1 MFCQFAFENRGRM
14 RLLTN
19 EVDSLKSRTEQLERY
34 AMHSEHTFK
43 TYNEVT
49 LPAINQRIDSANH
62 DNTRLEMWGRKWNVI
77 VRGIDGYTQENGR
90 VTLQKVTDFFRDVL
104 KAPTVLLEDM
114 QFQAYHRLP
123 GGNNS
128 DKPNII
134 VRLSSLLDRD
144 DILSLAMKLPPK
156 SGYSV
161 VVDVPKCV
169 VEERANLLNK
179 RREMPIAE
187 RKKCKL
193 VYTRDAPFVILRTK
207 AK

>member
-1 MFCQFAFENRGRM
+1 M
-14 RLLTN
+14 
-19 EVDSLKSRTEQLERY
+19 Y
-34 AMHSEHTFK
+34 ATHSEHTFK

-62 DNTRLEMWGRKWNVI
+62 DNTRLEMWGRKWNMI
-77 VRGIDGYTQENGR
+77 VRGIDGSTQENGR

-104 KAPTVLLEDM
+104 KAPTDLLEDM
-114 QFQAYHRLP
+114 QFQACHRLP

-134 VRLSSLLDRD
+134 VRFSSLLDRD

-161 VVDVPKCV
+161 VVDVTKCV
-169 VEERANLLNK
+169 AEERAKLLNK

-187 RKKCKL
+187 RQKVQISIHEGCAFCNLDNKS
-193 VYTRDAPFVILRTK
+193 
-207 AK
+207 

>member
-1 MFCQFAFENRGRM
+1 
-14 RLLTN
+14 
-19 EVDSLKSRTEQLERY
+19 
-34 AMHSEHTFK
+34 
-43 TYNEVT
+43 
-49 LPAINQRIDSANH
+49 
-62 DNTRLEMWGRKWNVI
+62 MWGRKWNVI
-77 VRGIDGYTQENGR
+77 VRGIDGSTQENGR

-104 KAPTVLLEDM
+104 KAPTDLLEDM
-114 QFQAYHRLP
+114 QFQACHRLP

-134 VRLSSLLDRD
+134 VRFSSLLDRD

-169 VEERANLLNK
+169 AEERAKLLNK

-193 VYTRDAPFVILRTK
+193 VYTRDAPFVILKTK